1 MENIIMGIA
10 ILICVSLSA
19 FFSAIETAY
28 STVNTV
34 RMKRS
39 AELGDKKAKSVVY
52 ITDHYDKALT
62 TILIGNNIVNIGCS
76 SIATVFCM
84 NLFGDAGAAIST
96 GAVTLIIL
104 TFGEIIPKCLAKEKA
119 EAIAMATAGIM
130 RVLMTVLTPFVFI
143 FMKLKKLALSL
154 VSKNDNRPSVTEDE
168 LKYIIDSIK
177 EEGVLEQQEKELV
190 KSALDFDEK
199 TVQEV
204 LTPRV
209 DMTTIEVNDSKE
221 KIRKTIIEER
231 YSRIPVYEK
240 NIDNIVGILHT
251 RDYLEALLAG
261 KGSDLRE
268 IIQPAYYVYKNKKL
282 SYVFNDMKHKHQNL
296 ALVTDDHGGVL
307 GLVTTEDL
315 VEELVG
321 EIWDEDEEIET
332 PYKKIDDN
340 SFELSGDYDLED
352 LSELLSINQSAFD
365 SESVSL
371 GGWIFEK
378 LGKIPDEG
386 DSFEFENFE
395 FKIKEVSEQ
404 RINLVTVTKLKSLNK
419 EKDEEK
425 I

>member
-34 RMKRS
+34 RMKHS

-130 RVLMTVLTPFVFI
+130 RVLMTVLTPIVFI